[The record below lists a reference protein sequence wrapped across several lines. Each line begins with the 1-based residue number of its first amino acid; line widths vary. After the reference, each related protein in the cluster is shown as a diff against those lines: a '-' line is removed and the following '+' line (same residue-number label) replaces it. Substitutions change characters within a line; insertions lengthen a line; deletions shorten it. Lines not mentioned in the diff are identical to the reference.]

1 MINRKRLQGEFEA
14 ISKFGALESG
24 GLTRLAFTKE
34 DKQAREYLISL
45 VKEAGFSLKEDAV
58 GNIYAKFDDVSEPN
72 LPAVSVGSH
81 VDSVPFGG
89 FYDGTLGVMTGLEAM
104 RAIKESGVKLKR
116 PIELIVF
123 CCEESSRFKMA
134 TIGSKIVSGKLPL
147 SRLHELKDESGVSLY
162 DAMRDFG
169 LKPQNLADA
178 LLPKGAFHS
187 YLELHI
193 EQGPVLERQNIPIGI
208 VTGIA
213 APIRYEILV
222 RGRADHSGATPMNMR
237 NDALVAASHIII
249 AAQNFARAKKTAV
262 ATIGYAQTKPGVLN
276 VVPGEVR
283 LGVDIRDIDK
293 SDLEALDRELRA
305 FVQDLSQELNF
316 SYEIK
321 ELIKDT
327 PVRLSDEVINLLEN
341 EAKGL
346 GIKTLRLPSGAGHD
360 AMNIPGIAKLV
371 GMLFIPCKD
380 GISHN
385 INESINFDDAFKA
398 TEILAA
404 AMIKLSQN

>member
-14 ISKFGALESG
+14 ISKFGALEGG
-24 GLTRLAFTKE
+24 GLTRLALTKE

-89 FYDGTLGVMTGLEAM
+89 FYDGMLGVMTGLEAM

-116 PIELIVF
+116 PLELIVF

-147 SRLHELKDESGVSLY
+147 SRLHELKDEGGVSLY
-162 DAMRDFG
+162 EAMRDFG

-193 EQGPVLERQNIPIGI
+193 EQGPVLERQNIPVGI

-293 SDLEALDRELRA
+293 SDLEALDKELRA
-305 FVQDLSQELNF
+305 FVQDLSRELNF

-341 EAKGL
+341 EAKSL

-360 AMNIPGIAKLV
+360 AMNMPGIAKLV